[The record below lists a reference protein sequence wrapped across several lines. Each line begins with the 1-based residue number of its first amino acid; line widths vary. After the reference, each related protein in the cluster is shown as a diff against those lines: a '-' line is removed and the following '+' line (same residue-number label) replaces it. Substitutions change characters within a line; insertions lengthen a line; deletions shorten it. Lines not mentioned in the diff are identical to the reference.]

1 MSPYFH
7 KRIWATFPSSTT
19 SATFQPQHRLLG
31 CHGCHI
37 RSSRRHAAHAA
48 AAAEGTNQGSGPGDQ
63 SIENAIWT
71 ALLRAVQWRREGLEI
86 MHPNVRCVF
95 FEVPFVF
102 FYLATTFPAFCA
114 GLLFWNLCNQNF
126 YKKAESFKHFKLAS
140 VFHSNH
146 DYPSLPSP
154 GSRFTF
160 HPRLKP
166 SVVSGAV
173 RSPRRLEELLAVS
186 RVRTSA
192 LVERNSCSPWR
203 LSFLRPSNLIG
214 FEGSSSLNIRTS

>member
-1 MSPYFH
+1 M
-7 KRIWATFPSSTT
+7 
-19 SATFQPQHRLLG
+19 HRSFG
-31 CHGCHI
+31 
-37 RSSRRHAAHAA
+37 
-48 AAAEGTNQGSGPGDQ
+48 
-63 SIENAIWT
+63 
-71 ALLRAVQWRREGLEI
+71 V
-86 MHPNVRCVF
+86 VF

-102 FYLATTFPAFCA
+102 FDLATTFPRFLFWLSA

-126 YKKAESFKHFKLAS
+126 YKKAESFKHFEPAS

-146 DYPSLPSP
+146 HYPSLPSP

-192 LVERNSCSPWR
+192 LVERNSCSPMEVV
-203 LSFLRPSNLIG
+203 FPSSIK
-214 FEGSSSLNIRTS
+214 SDWI